1 MLASSAPESY
11 NIEIILILAVGFA
24 FASVLG
30 YMMQKTKLSPIIG
43 YLTAGYLIGPYSPGF
58 VADLAISEQLAEIG
72 VVLMMFGVGLH
83 FQWQEL
89 LNVKKI
95 ALPGALV
102 QTTIAVVSGMLVCRA
117 LGWSYQAGLVIG
129 LSIGVAS
136 TVVLVRVLEENHYL
150 KSPSGHIAVGWTI
163 VEDLITVIALL
174 LLPVIALSTSTA
186 AVPLQE
192 MSFSIL
198 TAILKCAVLLIIMFA
213 VGFRVVEYILY
224 KVAQTRSQELFTLT
238 LLALIFVIAVGSSY
252 LFGTSIA
259 LGAFIA
265 GMVIGKT
272 DVKHQAYANALPLK
286 DAFAV
291 IFFLSIGMLFNP
303 SAIAENAL
311 LFFAVLGII
320 LIIKPLSAFLII
332 LLLKKPMT
340 LALTVAAL
348 LAQIGEFSF
357 ILSEQAMNLHIIPES
372 GFDILVAC
380 ALASIA
386 LNPVLFKLSLMLR
399 SKMISHIEVSKSS
412 DVAIHTSKR
421 AIIVG
426 YGPIGHAVYHTLEEL
441 GYLPVVIDTNLEMV
455 TKLTNQ
461 KKTALYGDASQQQI
475 LEAAQ
480 IADTEFLV
488 ITSPDISSTV
498 NIVKTAMQLNPKMEI
513 LVRANYTS
521 DQKELNIP
529 GIRVICNEEE
539 AKAAFVHEIRKSKR
553 IIS

>member
-1 MLASSAPESY
+1 MLASSKPESY

-30 YMMQKTKLSPIIG
+30 YLMQKTKLSPIIG

-83 FQWQEL
+83 FKWQEL

-95 ALPGALV
+95 ALPGALA
-102 QTTIAVVSGMLVCRA
+102 QTTIAAVSGMLVCRA

-186 AVPLQE
+186 AVSLQE

-198 TAILKCAVLLIIMFA
+198 TAILKCAALLIIMFA

-320 LIIKPLSAFLII
+320 LIIKPLSAYLII

-340 LALTVAAL
+340 LALTAAAL

-386 LNPVLFKLSLMLR
+386 LNPLLFKFSLMLR
-399 SKMISHIEVSKSS
+399 SKMISHIEVNKSS
-412 DVAIHTSKR
+412 DEAIHTSKR

-426 YGPIGHAVYHTLEEL
+426 YGPIGHAVFHTLEEL